1 MIGEVLWPVAV
12 AFAAHRL
19 ANAIEAFV
27 PKREEGPK
35 SAFPPV
41 SEVPDDLLA
50 VAAQEN
56 EVWAQE
62 QVIRVIRERYEE
74 LQDWNRVRRAMG
86 IGVMSDG

>member
-1 MIGEVLWPVAV
+1 VIGEILWPIAV

-19 ANAIEAFV
+19 AMAVERFA
-27 PKREEGPK
+27 PKREESPK
-35 SAFPPV
+35 STFPTV

-62 QVIRVIRERYEE
+62 EVIRVIRERYEE

>member
-1 MIGEVLWPVAV
+1 MIGEILWPIAV

-19 ANAIEAFV
+19 AMAIERFA
-27 PKREEGPK
+27 PKREESTK
-35 SAFPPV
+35 STFPTV

-62 QVIRVIRERYEE
+62 EVIRVIRERYEE